1 MSSYKYFPSTH
12 DGPIKTLLLDA
23 NVTGHLDSIAQRG
36 PGLVDPVVRRR
47 MADLVDRLDKNVVV
61 MPGLGA
67 GESVMRRKGMKE
79 FANYSRR
86 SVNAFAMLADD
97 SKKIRA
103 WLNGDTTGPHC
114 DAESE
119 RRGARFAKD
128 FEIMRENM
136 VVPSYAMVL
145 KSYELYLRGGSP
157 EPSFR
162 ELAAFAEE
170 LYGRGSREVMLGALL
185 LAGNARGREM
195 ALNIMKLRQSKEAVA
210 TLDALWNTS
219 FDLTYSRVAVMPSLP
234 GFAGAF
240 ELPCVLVTDDKALGR
255 FLDIIR
261 PSGAVA
267 LSRGGGATA
276 DFADLRGLLQEGAYE
291 MVGEVIDRGNRRMYR
306 DETNLGLMTKIRRF
320 KAQKYAQHLEGWFVG
335 RG

>member
-1 MSSYKYFPSTH
+1 MPSYKYFPSTY

-23 NVTGHLDSIAQRG
+23 NVTGHLDSIAKRG
-36 PGLVDPVVRRR
+36 VGFVDPVVRRR
-47 MADLVDRLDKNVVV
+47 MADLIDRLDRNVAV

-67 GESVMRRKGMKE
+67 GESVIRRKGMKE
-79 FANYSRR
+79 YANYSRR

-97 SKKIRA
+97 SKKIRV
-103 WLNGDTTGPHC
+103 WLNGDTFEPHC
-114 DAESE
+114 DTESE
-119 RRGARFAKD
+119 RQGARFAED
-128 FEIMRENM
+128 FEIVRKNM

-157 EPSFR
+157 ESSFR

-185 LAGNARGREM
+185 LAGNARGREI
-195 ALNIMKLRQSKEAVA
+195 ALNIMKLRQPKGAVA
-210 TLDALWNTS
+210 TLDALWNTC

-234 GFAGAF
+234 DYAGVF
-240 ELPCVLVTDDKALGR
+240 ELPCVLVTDDKALAR

-261 PSGAVA
+261 PLGAVN
-267 LSRGGGATA
+267 LSRGGGTTA
-276 DFADLRGLLQEGAYE
+276 DFADLRGLLQDGAYE
-291 MVGEVIDRGNRRMYR
+291 MVGEVVGRGNRRMYR
-306 DETNLGLMTKIRRF
+306 DETDLGLMTRIRRF
-320 KAQKYAQHLEGWFVG
+320 KAQKYAEHLEDWFVG